1 MPRLLKYTNTKLK
14 LNFNFFDH
22 QILTINISKIRTVFW
37 EENYTINRYS
47 LPSNHRISNI
57 TRKGVKTKGGKL
69 QREQENKKRN

>member
-22 QILTINISKIRTVFW
+22 QILTIKIRIVFW
-37 EENYTINRYS
+37 EENYTTNRYS